1 MWISV
6 CIQLTKYGLVFMW
19 HVVTANKVG
28 KGVLQFLWSKWVL
41 WRWILSK
48 VSNCIRVPDLV
59 VLPSLRIKYRQYDN
73 FIPNRWVW
81 LKNPQ
86 QKRLFQTAKKMKNN
100 LVVYSGISYFICISV
115 VVVVVCYLID
125 IISFDP
131 INHHKVSEIKWMLS
145 NAQNISCLLPPFFH
159 NISPFKKLYLQ
170 KKVNF

>member
-48 VSNCIRVPDLV
+48 VSNCIRVPHLV

-73 FIPNRWVW
+73 FSPYRWV
-81 LKNPQ
+81 
-86 QKRLFQTAKKMKNN
+86 KKMKNN
-100 LVVYSGISYFICISV
+100 LVVYSGINYFICISV